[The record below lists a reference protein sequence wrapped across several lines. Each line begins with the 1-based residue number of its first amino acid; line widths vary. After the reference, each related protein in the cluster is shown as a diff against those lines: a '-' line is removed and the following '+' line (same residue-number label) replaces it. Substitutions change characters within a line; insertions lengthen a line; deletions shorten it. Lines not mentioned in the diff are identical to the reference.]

1 LADLD
6 SQRASSKKRFDDWFS
21 DFWRDIFRDLVQ
33 AFNAAQEAK
42 ISVFA
47 LARNETRWK
56 AAKNTV
62 ELIVG
67 AHLG

>member
-1 LADLD
+1 
-6 SQRASSKKRFDDWFS
+6 
-21 DFWRDIFRDLVQ
+21 LVQ

-56 AAKNTV
+56 SAKNTV